1 MYVQEGLSLSLLQTE
16 SLQALGFYRGGSM
29 TTSKIT
35 SIKNLT
41 EETLLSR
48 QEVAKILHIGLS
60 TLDSLITEKEL
71 PRTRIK
77 KRVFVLQQDLEN
89 YILANRNTG
98 GAK

>member
-1 MYVQEGLSLSLLQTE
+1 MYRKGLAFPYYKLKAYS
-16 SLQALGFYRGGSM
+16 AVGFYREGSM
-29 TTSKIT
+29 TKSKIT

-98 GAK
+98 GEK

>member
-1 MYVQEGLSLSLLQTE
+1 
-16 SLQALGFYRGGSM
+16 
-29 TTSKIT
+29 
-35 SIKNLT
+35 
-41 EETLLSR
+41 LSR

-98 GAK
+98 GEK

>member
-1 MYVQEGLSLSLLQTE
+1 MYRKGLAFPYYKLK
-16 SLQALGFYRGGSM
+16 AYRPWAFIGVSM

-98 GAK
+98 GEK